1 MYLPYYL
8 FIRRR
13 IWGKFGKWR
22 VYSEKRKSEKEKIE
36 FSGEEILNRV
46 KRLTKRFAFRI
57 VREWPWDYND
67 EQRIVLG
74 HCILENTLDDI

>member
-8 FIRRR
+8 LIKRR

-22 VYSEKRKSEKEKIE
+22 VYSEKEKIE
-36 FSGEEILNRV
+36 FSGEEILDRV
-46 KRLTKRFAFRI
+46 ERLKKRFAFRI

-74 HCILENTLDDI
+74 RCIPDNTLDNV